1 MSELLKIKNIEKD
14 FQIEPGNIY
23 NLNIENQ
30 KFYYNLLGKLYD
42 FDEDTFIYSKD
53 YEIKNLN
60 KSCLIIDNIFN
71 LDANNKKI
79 LNSLYKRISS
89 ELIDKSDKDKIEKI
103 NSTILSL
110 LNKISLDLNLSVD
123 YYTDLDVIKILNLY
137 NFCFKMDQSTPLEK
151 FVTYIKANLEI
162 NKYKFIISTNILP
175 MFSKNDIELL
185 SNELKYLGLTLINI
199 TLIHQKY
206 ENLVDSLTIDNDLC
220 EF

>member
-30 KFYYNLLGKLYD
+30 KFYYNLLDKLYD

-53 YEIKNLN
+53 YEIKNLS

-89 ELIDKSDKDKIEKI
+89 ELIDKSDKDEIEKI
-103 NSTILSL
+103 NSTIISL
-110 LNKISLDLNLSVD
+110 LNKISLDLNLNVD

-175 MFSKNDIELL
+175 LFSKSDIELL

-199 TLIHQKY
+199 TLIQQKY

>member
-53 YEIKNLN
+53 YEIKNLS

-71 LDANNKKI
+71 LDVNNKKI
-79 LNSLYKRISS
+79 LNALYKRISS
-89 ELIDKSDKDKIEKI
+89 ELIDKSDKDEIEKI
-103 NSTILSL
+103 NSTIISL

-199 TLIHQKY
+199 TLIQQKY

>member
-30 KFYYNLLGKLYD
+30 KFYYNLLDKLYD

-53 YEIKNLN
+53 FEIKNLS
-60 KSCLIIDNIFN
+60 KSCLTIDNIFN

-79 LNSLYKRISS
+79 LNALYKRISS
-89 ELIDKSDKDKIEKI
+89 ELIDKSDKDEIEKI

-175 MFSKNDIELL
+175 LFSKSDIELL
-185 SNELKYLGLTLINI
+185 SNEL
-199 TLIHQKY
+199 KY